1 MAPPTQSRSQHHPN
15 QLLARNPLS
24 IKRKYL
30 GFQLALFVL
39 LLASFA
45 VFEFNVVRN
54 GLYKRAEES
63 AASLAELLQQLLVEN
78 PQLLNANSLQPVI
91 SRFDES
97 LPTVSQLSVVDYA
110 LRNIADSDPAMV
122 DQAGDRKVFAEVVN
136 KAQSQSYFY
145 KTDGLQYL
153 RVTSP
158 LMGAY
163 DPSRKSNVAGAVSIV
178 VPVWTIDRQVKQQ
191 FLEIMF
197 VLIGLTTAVGAI
209 QSVVAQR
216 GLIRPLIIL
225 SSVTRKLG
233 EGDLTVRFRRPGK
246 DEIGDVARSINK
258 MAENLESK
266 NRSLLLEISER
277 TRTQDE
283 LHRAKE
289 QAEAANRSKSEFLA
303 NMSHEIRTPLN
314 GVTGMLGLL
323 LDSELNK
330 SERELAEMARER

>member
-1 MAPPTQSRSQHHPN
+1 LRIPN
-15 QLLARNPLS
+15 
-24 IKRKYL
+24 
-30 GFQLALFVL
+30 F
-39 LLASFA
+39 
-45 VFEFNVVRN
+45 
-54 GLYKRAEES
+54 
-63 AASLAELLQQLLVEN
+63 
-78 PQLLNANSLQPVI
+78 LNANSLQPVI

-246 DEIGDVARSINK
+246 DEIGDVAR
-258 MAENLESK
+258 L
-266 NRSLLLEISER
+266 
-277 TRTQDE
+277 
-283 LHRAKE
+283 
-289 QAEAANRSKSEFLA
+289 
-303 NMSHEIRTPLN
+303 
-314 GVTGMLGLL
+314 
-323 LDSELNK
+323 
-330 SERELAEMARER
+330 